1 MNRLLKFAAVGVGVL
16 MLTAPA
22 WADGFYAA
30 GRGGWNHVQGDN
42 LNDSGQGDA
51 EYSNGYIVGGAF
63 GYAWTNGFR
72 AEAEVMYRDNDVDKV
87 GFPGARQGATGDVTS
102 WSGMGNLYYDLKFPG
117 FPLVPYVGAGV
128 GAVRVRMDNV
138 RVNGAL
144 LSNDNDTSAAV
155 QGIVGIAYPF
165 TPRAQVTLD
174 YRYMYAP
181 NLEFSGPANFDTSY
195 QNQSVTAGIRV
206 NF

>member
-1 MNRLLKFAAVGVGVL
+1 MHRYLKFAAVGLGVL

-30 GRGGWNHVQGDN
+30 GRGGWNGVQTDN

-51 EYSNGYIVGGAF
+51 EYANGYIIGGAL
-63 GYAWTNGFR
+63 GYAWANGFR
-72 AEAEVMYRDNDVDKV
+72 AEAEVMHRANDVDKV
-87 GFPGARQGATGDVTS
+87 GFPGARQPATGEVTS
-102 WSGMGNLYYDLKFPG
+102 WSGMGNLYYDFKFAG
-117 FPLVPYVGAGV
+117 FPLIPYVGAGAGV
-128 GAVRVRMDNV
+128 VRVRMDDV
-138 RVNGAL
+138 RVNGAP

-165 TPRAQVTLD
+165 TPRAQITLD

-181 NLEFSGPANFDTSY
+181 SLDFKGPTNFDTSY
-195 QNQSVTAGIRV
+195 QTQSVTAGIRV
-206 NF
+206 DF